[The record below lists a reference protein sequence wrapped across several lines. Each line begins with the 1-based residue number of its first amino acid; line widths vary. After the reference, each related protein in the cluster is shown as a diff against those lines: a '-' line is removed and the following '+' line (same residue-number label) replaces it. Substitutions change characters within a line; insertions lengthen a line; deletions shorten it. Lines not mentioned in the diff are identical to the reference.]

1 MPSSVCPNSVCFGNI
16 SVLDSNSKIN
26 KSLSKK
32 FLITVA
38 LVFSFKKTYKCKPP
52 LFDFTG
58 MIGKKPIFAAGMKM
72 IWGQVAEGWVIAT
85 QDVWDHPLSVAKAIK
100 KDFAKVA
107 RKYNI
112 KRVQTA
118 VRSDF
123 NKGIRF
129 AEWLGLKNEGL
140 MKHYG
145 FDGSDQYRYARI
157 F

>member
-58 MIGKKPIFAAGMKM
+58 MIGNFFSTIVF
-72 IWGQVAEGWVIAT
+72 
-85 QDVWDHPLSVAKAIK
+85 
-100 KDFAKVA
+100 
-107 RKYNI
+107 KYY
-112 KRVQTA
+112 
-118 VRSDF
+118 
-123 NKGIRF
+123 
-129 AEWLGLKNEGL
+129 LKL
-140 MKHYG
+140 K
-145 FDGSDQYRYARI
+145 FL
-157 F
+157 